1 METEREMTEERA
13 LCSLDKEK
21 SDGYREDPEQ
31 VLHFEGHFGLNEAG
45 SSGLVCGLMAR
56 PPEAIGATSATVVG
70 EVWARRAAP
79 RELRRA
85 PCCGSAGSGV

>member
-13 LCSLDKEK
+13 LCRLDQEK
-21 SDGYREDPEQ
+21 SDGYQEDPEQ
-31 VLHFEGHFGLNEAG
+31 VLHFEGPFGLNEAG

-56 PPEAIGATSATVVG
+56 PPEAIGATSAQLL
-70 EVWARRAAP
+70 EKWARRAAP

-85 PCCGSAGSGV
+85 LCCGSAGSGV